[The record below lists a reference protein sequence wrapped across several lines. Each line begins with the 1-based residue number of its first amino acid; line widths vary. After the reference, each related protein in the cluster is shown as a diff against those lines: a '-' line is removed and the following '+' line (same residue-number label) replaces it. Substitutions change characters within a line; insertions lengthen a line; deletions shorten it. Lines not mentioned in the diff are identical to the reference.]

1 MSAEAAS
8 AEDEVLVGRCYT
20 KARRHPLMIGMW
32 PGGRGAIWGGP
43 YTVPQ
48 VIVIAVV
55 FGVLMLTREVWARFG
70 LVNLVIAIGV
80 PYGLSLVVRHLHI
93 DGRNPLLVAVSAGG
107 AVVAP
112 AGGRLGGRPVKPLG
126 RRSLVGVCSVTWT
139 RTAAPSREVRRA
151 AEERV
156 NPVATSPTEEVA
168 SSSGSR
174 AGRPVSAT
182 AGLLALRQERA
193 AQGLRTEG
201 QGCER

>member
-1 MSAEAAS
+1 MSADTPS
-8 AEDEVLVGRCYT
+8 AEDGVLVGRCYT

-55 FGVLMLTREVWARFG
+55 FGVLMLTRSVWAHFG

-80 PYGLSLVVRHLHI
+80 PYGLSLMVRHLHI
-93 DGRNPLLVAVSAGG
+93 DGRNPLLAAVSAGG
-107 AVVAP
+107 TVVSP

-126 RRSLVGVCSVTWT
+126 RRPLVGVCSVTWT

-151 AEERV
+151 AEERA
-156 NPVATSPTEEVA
+156 NPVAISPAEEVA
-168 SSSGSR
+168 SSSGSG
-174 AGRPVSAT
+174 AGRQVSAA

-193 AQGLRTEG
+193 VQGLRTQG
-201 QGCER
+201 RGCER